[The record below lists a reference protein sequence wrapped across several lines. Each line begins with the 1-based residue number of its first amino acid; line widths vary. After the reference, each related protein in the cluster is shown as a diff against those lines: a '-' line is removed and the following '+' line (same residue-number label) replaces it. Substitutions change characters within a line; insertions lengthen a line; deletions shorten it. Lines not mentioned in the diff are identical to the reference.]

1 MTLITD
7 GCIQYGSNAYFTNG
21 TSAKLREYI
30 GASASEYLPNLY
42 GMYELR
48 RDPPEIPLIR
58 FIDYG
63 PWRLVARSSDIFPE
77 EIPLFPDEDGDIFF
91 VIRGGDRS

>member
-7 GCIQYGSNAYFTNG
+7 GCIQIAANVYLTKGASK
-21 TSAKLREYI
+21 KLREYL
-30 GASASEYLPNLY
+30 GEYLPHSF
-42 GMYELR
+42 GMYDLR
-48 RDPPEIPLIR
+48 RDLREIPLIR

-77 EIPLFPDEDGDIFF
+77 EIPIFPDEDGDIFF
-91 VIRGGDRS
+91 VIRGGDRP